1 MASQHH
7 YNSDLEA
14 EGWLKRERT
23 LTDIRYTME
32 NPKEEK
38 SWLEISYPWGEDVHA
53 IAWARWLQNHRN
65 GLSYTDEC
73 RRCGMKWLLDETLV
87 LHGSIPLGTC

>member
-23 LTDIRYTME
+23 LTDIRY
-32 NPKEEK
+32 NGKPK
-38 SWLEISYPWGEDVHA
+38 
-53 IAWARWLQNHRN
+53 
-65 GLSYTDEC
+65 
-73 RRCGMKWLLDETLV
+73 RRKILAGNFL
-87 LHGSIPLGTC
+87 PLG